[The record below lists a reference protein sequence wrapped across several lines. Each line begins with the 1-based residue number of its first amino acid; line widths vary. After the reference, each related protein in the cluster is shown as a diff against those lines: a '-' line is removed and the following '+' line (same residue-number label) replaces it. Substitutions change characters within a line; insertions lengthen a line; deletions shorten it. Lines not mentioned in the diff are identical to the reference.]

1 MGLLPPRPLRLDSKV
16 LSRRRLKKTA
26 LAAFVGVV
34 GLGFTVGCV
43 FFAREVLEERRLWN
57 QGTEGRILN
66 YSGRVEESRLLF
78 LTFAY
83 DYKLDVS
90 WMDARGAR
98 RNGPSRFSLMF
109 KPIAKDDEPSLRYDP
124 SAPDRFVLSWAA
136 LGGFPRY
143 GWPLFFA
150 ALALLMVGG
159 AIAMVRTERQRA
171 RALRMCAEDG
181 EEVLGRVEK
190 TWQYKGTHHVHY
202 RLPDE
207 PKLRKYQGDAPLI
220 LEREGGQ
227 HVLLLRSPR
236 APDALYL
243 VEADLRSF
251 ELSPEERVQITG
263 AVQTITLTG

>member
-57 QGTEGRILN
+57 QGTEGRVLN

-136 LGGFPRY
+136 LAGFPRY

-150 ALALLMVGG
+150 ALALLESLASQLQQPRGP
-159 AIAMVRTERQRA
+159 
-171 RALRMCAEDG
+171 
-181 EEVLGRVEK
+181 
-190 TWQYKGTHHVHY
+190 
-202 RLPDE
+202 RLPQ
-207 PKLRKYQGDAPLI
+207 PPRGGPSQQQTQGDLSW
-220 LEREGGQ
+220 EGHRIRG
-227 HVLLLRSPR
+227 RR
-236 APDALYL
+236 C
-243 VEADLRSF
+243 RN
-251 ELSPEERVQITG
+251 RR
-263 AVQTITLTG
+263 